1 MAALVLGPL
10 VAVGLL
16 EAVLLC
22 LPEAGGFAAVA
33 VAFGA
38 VRWAANAGANTKD
51 RVKEAGKSQRR
62 VLVDMRSS
70 FC

>member
-1 MAALVLGPL
+1 LVP
-10 VAVGLL
+10 GLL
-16 EAVLLC
+16 LDAMGLPDAVLSLA
-22 LPEAGGFAAVA
+22 EAGGFAAVA

-38 VRWAANAGANTKD
+38 VRWAANAGANAKD

-62 VLVDMRSS
+62 FLVDMRSS